1 MSWASSVQ
9 CAASVQWCY
18 LQAGT
23 VLIVP
28 LLTSYL
34 SFLALLHFLPSVY
47 TSIYQARYIIIITCS
62 AIKTNSPFQCQPRVW
77 RGRPGAPA
85 LAPTTSRPGPP
96 SWTLTTGGRPSLL
109 HHWRTYPE
117 TWSMSHQWGQ
127 FLKVFL
133 MISVWQVNGHNC
145 LDYKHTRWWFIFPL
159 PPANCQLDWRVSLN
173 QLLLGV
179 MCELQCEEPSYLFLA
194 CSELRLSCIK
204 NEFKPTRKHCE

>member
-1 MSWASSVQ
+1 MSSASSVQ

-62 AIKTNSPFQCQPRVW
+62 TIKTNSPFQCQPRVW

-109 HHWRTYPE
+109 HRWRTYPE

-133 MISVWQVNGHNC
+133 LIWVWLGSGQVTVTIALITSYPGDLSSSFSHQSVSWAGLWVSINYIVWTAVWRAE
-145 LDYKHTRWWFIFPL
+145 LFIFSMFRAL
-159 PPANCQLDWRVSLN
+159 S
-173 QLLLGV
+173 V
-179 MCELQCEEPSYLFLA
+179 M
-194 CSELRLSCIK
+194 
-204 NEFKPTRKHCE
+204 H